1 MQLRTLLSGFLTSVL
16 YPMWLVAGAG
26 DYLCHRRTQIERTSG
41 ITESWLHVAQFAS
54 IAIIFVA
61 AVLLE
66 ITLAVLI
73 AMIVAVITH
82 TVLSFIDVSY
92 TMRHRHISTL
102 EQHVHGLLDVIPI
115 VAVGLLAILYW
126 EEVSLAS
133 GAPLRLKDE
142 PLSRVQAGVLL
153 GSFGVL
159 AGTPIFEEWFR
170 TRRSGSMSA

>member
-26 DYLCHRRTQIERTSG
+26 DYLCHRRTHIEQTSG

-66 ITLAVLI
+66 VTLAVLI
-73 AMIVAVITH
+73 AMIAALIAH

-102 EQHVHGLLDVIPI
+102 EQHVHGVLDVVPI

-126 EEVSLAS
+126 EEIALAD

-142 PLSRVQAGVLL
+142 PLSSVQAGVLL

-159 AGTPIFEEWFR
+159 AGVPIFEEWFR
-170 TRRSGSMSA
+170 ARRSENIST

>member
-1 MQLRTLLSGFLTSVL
+1 MQLRTLLGGFLTSVL

-26 DYLCHRRTQIERTSG
+26 DYLCHRRTHIERTSG
-41 ITESWLHVAQFAS
+41 ITESWLHIAQFAS
-54 IAIIFVA
+54 IAVIFIA
-61 AVLLE
+61 AVVLE
-66 ITLAVLI
+66 VTLAVLI
-73 AMIVAVITH
+73 AMIIAAIAH

-126 EEVSLAS
+126 EEIALAN

-142 PLSRVQAGVLL
+142 PLSNVEVGVLL

-159 AGTPIFEEWFR
+159 AGIPIFEEWFR
-170 TRRSGSMSA
+170 SRRSESTSA